1 MTTKMQ
7 ASDNA
12 HQSAAPWIA
21 AGLRR
26 CGQYLYHFV
35 EDSLRRDVDFIGAL
49 CILVLT
55 SPILILTALL
65 VVSDGG
71 PILFA
76 HRRVGLNGVSFGCWK
91 FRTMMV
97 GAEECLAEYLRYHPD
112 ALAEWTRAQK
122 LRVDP
127 RITSIGGWL
136 RNASLDEI
144 PQMWN
149 VVVGQM
155 SLVGPRPV
163 TEREMKDRYGP
174 NADLVTSV
182 KPGVTGPWQITRNR
196 NDMDYSDRVQ
206 LDVRYVN
213 SRNIAT
219 DIGILLQTITVVLW
233 RRDCLE

>member
-1 MTTKMQ
+1 MTAETQ
-7 ASDNA
+7 ASSNA
-12 HQSAAPWIA
+12 HPSAAPSIVA
-21 AGLRR
+21 IPRQ

-35 EDSLRRDVDFIGAL
+35 EDSLRRDIDFIGAL
-49 CILVLT
+49 CILALT
-55 SPILILTALL
+55 SPILILITLL
-65 VVSDGG
+65 VALDGG

-76 HRRVGLNGVSFGCWK
+76 HRRVGLNGVNFGCWK

-97 GAEECLAEYLRYHPD
+97 GAEECLVEYLRYHPN

-122 LRVDP
+122 LLVDP
-127 RITSIGGWL
+127 RITPIGEWL

-149 VVVGQM
+149 VIVGQM

-163 TEREMKDRYGP
+163 TEREMKDRYGLH
-174 NADLVTSV
+174 ADAVTSV
-182 KPGVTGPWQITRNR
+182 KPGVTGPWQIARGR

-219 DIGILLQTITVVLW
+219 DIGILLQTIPIVLW
-233 RRDCLE
+233 RRASLE